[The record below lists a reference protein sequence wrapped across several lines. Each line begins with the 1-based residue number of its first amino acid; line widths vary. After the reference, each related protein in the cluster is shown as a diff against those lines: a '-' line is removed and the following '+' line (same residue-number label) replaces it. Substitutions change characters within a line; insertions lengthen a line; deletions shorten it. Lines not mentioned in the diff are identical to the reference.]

1 MPLPIEEWRSYQR
14 QMRDNVIL
22 HDDFEW
28 SLDQEPKLKYVGGV
42 DISTEKHGRTG
53 AEHAVAA
60 LVVLSFPIILVDGFG
75 LLHPRR
81 AGCASHLGVET
92 GCVTIGVAKN
102 LLHTDGLEHN
112 RVMAQTKRIL
122 RNRRNN
128 AFDRTASSQNQG
140 NNRPSSSAQ
149 SNSSGSRSNFYKQ
162 QLSASIRD
170 GVYEVTTVNS
180 SSQAGSSTNNNNVVV
195 RGYTLPLRSQRDGVI
210 LGHALFGHRQTQNP
224 IFISQGHRVSLE
236 TALEIVRRCCLYRI
250 PEPIRQADKRSRK
263 EVSKR
268 GY

>member
-60 LVVLSFPIILVDGFG
+60 LVVLSFPELEVVYEDYQDVDLTIPYKATYLGFRECDAYGKLVGRVANSQYNPQIILVDGFG

-170 GVYEVTTVNS
+170 GVYE
-180 SSQAGSSTNNNNVVV
+180 
-195 RGYTLPLRSQRDGVI
+195 
-210 LGHALFGHRQTQNP
+210 
-224 IFISQGHRVSLE
+224 GHRVSLE